1 MGGALLFGQTLDIL
15 FIIYSVQKSIRAAK
29 SKILLKPCGQSFWN
43 LNFFFILRGKVTD
56 ITRKKP
62 IWAHIIFIHKSYS
75 EIVDKIVKWPE
86 NRAKMRL
93 YIFER
98 LYLTFASNRLFIFSG
113 FIVFQGMMQIN

>member
-1 MGGALLFGQTLDIL
+1 MGGVVAIW
-15 FIIYSVQKSIRAAK
+15 AK
-29 SKILLKPCGQSFWN
+29 FLEFE
-43 LNFFFILRGKVTD
+43 FFFILRGKVTD
-56 ITRKKP
+56 ITRKNP
-62 IWAHIIFIHKSYS
+62 IWAHIIFIHKSYN

-93 YIFER
+93 YIFES